1 MCIRDRFLI
10 EEFFAGHFP
19 GSRAHINPGVGPLRI
34 LLQSLLFFIPGT
46 IVEVKKVTE
55 LMPNQPTVDVDD
67 AVAALRK
74 SGRRPSR
81 DAGPQIDGSL
91 VGLVSSTSSTL
102 SPSGRRRSKCEMDPD
117 LPDVS
122 VIESF
127 GAGVDDGEDALQ
139 DIGRDIKSGRLLYFF
154 FVPKVKFVMYFAAHL
169 AFVAYTTYLLL
180 GGGWGEPAG
189 VEWFSQSSLPGYA
202 AWMRREAVS
211 YTHLTLPTK
220 RIV

>member
-1 MCIRDRFLI
+1 MCAKLGYVCETMHRAELADAREAYEQLALDLLDAVKEEKEALPLLALVRCEEEPVAGGGRLPLWDESPIDSACEEDGRSSFPCARLVAHPHAQFLI

-81 DAGPQIDGSL
+81 DARTELDGSARL
-91 VGLVSSTSSTL
+91 VDEQHPQPERPAPL
-102 SPSGRRRSKCEMDPD
+102 
-117 LPDVS
+117 
-122 VIESF
+122 
-127 GAGVDDGEDALQ
+127 
-139 DIGRDIKSGRLLYFF
+139 
-154 FVPKVKFVMYFAAHL
+154 KVRV
-169 AFVAYTTYLLL
+169 
-180 GGGWGEPAG
+180 
-189 VEWFSQSSLPGYA
+189 
-202 AWMRREAVS
+202 
-211 YTHLTLPTK
+211 
-220 RIV
+220 